1 MALSPYSP
9 KRLLMLQYSVS
20 DTSVTSVICNVSTFK
35 LLPVFLLQV
44 EASNTLKHVSASLL
58 AVNTEHS
65 RDGQELKEAANYLL
79 NAVSSVLKASVE
91 IRAGNTS
98 VPEAKKVI

>member
-1 MALSPYSP
+1 
-9 KRLLMLQYSVS
+9 MLQYSVN
-20 DTSVTSVICNVSTFK
+20 DTSVTSVICCASTYK
-35 LLPVFLLQV
+35 LLPVFLIQV

-65 RDGQELKEAANYLL
+65 RDGQELKEAANYLF
-79 NAVSSVLKASVE
+79 NAVSNVLKASVE

-98 VPEAKKVI
+98 VPEAEQVI